1 MCGGTDSV
9 NRDLSELYKH
19 LELGRVYQDF
29 QWDCVDAFERAQALR
44 QALKD
49 CLVLS
54 GLHEKISDYAS

>member
-1 MCGGTDSV
+1 M
-9 NRDLSELYKH
+9 SELYKH